1 MNSSESKK
9 GLDFLGVPV
18 RTAHKQK
25 HYCGFC
31 PDLLIDVVKLPRL
44 IKEKNVLKSE
54 TTAVLVGG
62 ETVGL

>member
-25 HYCGFC
+25 HYFC

-44 IKEKNVLKSE
+44 IKEKNVLKRE
-54 TTAVLVGG
+54 KTAVLVGG
-62 ETVGL
+62 ETLGL